1 MDVLSGMNNRITI
14 YNTDLIYYIITLA
27 NHMFREF
34 RLLVTIGK
42 VSEGL
47 LDFGNSNVKHV
58 TGACQIG
65 YLNNSIVRHGKWQNI
80 L

>member
-1 MDVLSGMNNRITI
+1 MSHFLTFEMDILSGMDNRITI

-47 LDFGNSNVKHV
+47 LDFVNSNVTHV

-65 YLNNSIVRHGKWQNI
+65 YLNNSIV
-80 L
+80 